1 MQNEPIRV
9 LQVVGR
15 MDRGGIET
23 MIMNQ
28 YRNIDRNKVQFDF
41 LAHFGREAAYNDEIR
56 AMGGHI
62 YEMPALRDEK
72 HVFFWR
78 FFSYLFALNKFFKEH
93 REYRVVHGHMTHT
106 AALYMPIAKRYG
118 VTCRIVHSHSTKS
131 KAGLLGILTNFLHK
145 FATKDATEF
154 FACSNAAQKWFFT
167 EEIINSGNV
176 HFVTNAIDAKLF
188 RFDPEKRR
196 KMREAFGLKDDLTIA
211 HVARFRT
218 EKNQAFMIDVLKE
231 ALKIREHITLIY
243 VGDGPQEEAVK
254 AKAKACSVE
263 GHVRFLG
270 LRADVPDIL
279 QAADVF
285 VLPSTWEGLPL
296 TAIEAQ
302 ASGLHC
308 VVSDSLSQEMNA
320 LGMVRYVSR
329 DHIEDWVQAL
339 LEEAQKPREDTY
351 EKIVAA
357 GYDSCTTA
365 AWLQEFYLS
374 HSEGLKIGE

>member
-1 MQNEPIRV
+1 MNTEPIRV

-56 AMGGHI
+56 AMGGRI
-62 YEMPALRDEK
+62 YEMPALRDEN

-78 FFSYLFALNKFFKEH
+78 FFSYLFALNKFFREH
-93 REYRVVHGHMTHT
+93 REYKVIHGHMTHT

-118 VTCRIVHSHSTKS
+118 VSCRIVHSHSTKS
-131 KAGLLGILTNFLHK
+131 KAGLLGVLTNFLHK

-154 FACSNAAQKWFFT
+154 FACSKAAQKWFFT

-176 HFVTNAIDAKLF
+176 HFVTNAIDAKRF
-188 RFDPEKRR
+188 RYDPEQRR
-196 KMREAFGLKDDLTIA
+196 KMREAFGLKDELTIA
-211 HVARFRT
+211 HVARFRP

-231 ALKIREHITLIY
+231 ALKVRDDITLIF
-243 VGDGPQEEAVK
+243 VGDGPQEEAVR
-254 AKAKACSVE
+254 AKAKACGVDN
-263 GHVRFLG
+263 HVRFLG

-285 VLPSTWEGLPL
+285 VLPSSWEGQPL

-308 VVSDSLSQEMNA
+308 IVSDSLSRELDT
-320 LGMVRYVSR
+320 LGMVRFISLDKVN
-329 DHIEDWVQAL
+329 EWVDAL
-339 LEEAQKPREDTY
+339 FEEAQKPRRDTY
-351 EKIVAA
+351 EEIVAA

-374 HSEGLKIGE
+374 HSEELKIGE

>member
-1 MQNEPIRV
+1 MNTEPIRV

-28 YRNIDRNKVQFDF
+28 YRNIDREKVQFDF

-56 AMGGHI
+56 SMGGRI
-62 YEMPALRDEK
+62 YEMPALRDENR
-72 HVFFWR
+72 VFFWR
-78 FFSYLFALNKFFKEH
+78 FFSYLFALNKFFREH
-93 REYRVVHGHMTHT
+93 REYKVIHGHMTHT

-118 VTCRIVHSHSTKS
+118 VSCRIVHSHSTKS

-145 FATKDATEF
+145 FATRDATDF
-154 FACSNAAQKWFFT
+154 FACSKAAQKWFFT
-167 EEIINSGNV
+167 EEIINSGDV
-176 HFVTNAIDAKLF
+176 YFVTNAIDAKRF
-188 RFDPEKRR
+188 RYDPEKRR
-196 KMREAFGLKDDLTIA
+196 KMRENFDLKDDLTIA

-218 EKNQAFMIDVLKE
+218 EKNQAFMIEVLKE
-231 ALKIREHITLIY
+231 ALKVRDDITLIF
-243 VGDGPQEEAVK
+243 VGDGPQEKAVR
-254 AKAKACSVE
+254 AKAKACGVD

-270 LRADVPDIL
+270 LRSDVPDIL

-285 VLPSTWEGLPL
+285 VLPSSWEGQPL

-308 VVSDSLSQEMNA
+308 IVSDSLSWELDT
-320 LGMVRYVSR
+320 LGMVRFISLDKVN
-329 DHIEDWVQAL
+329 EWVDAL
-339 LEEAQKPREDTY
+339 FEESQKPRRDTY
-351 EKIVAA
+351 EEIVAA

-374 HSEGLKIGE
+374 HSEELKIGE

>member
-1 MQNEPIRV
+1 MKTEPIRV

-28 YRNIDRNKVQFDF
+28 YRNIDREKVQFDF

-56 AMGGHI
+56 AMGGRI
-62 YEMPALRDEK
+62 YEMPALRDENR
-72 HVFFWR
+72 VFFWR
-78 FFSYLFALNKFFKEH
+78 FFSYLFALNKFFREH
-93 REYRVVHGHMTHT
+93 REYKVIHGHMTHT

-118 VTCRIVHSHSTKS
+118 VTCRIVHSHSTNS
-131 KAGLLGILTNFLHK
+131 KEGLLGLLTNFLHK
-145 FATKDATEF
+145 FATRDATDF
-154 FACSNAAQKWFFT
+154 FACSKAAQKWFFT
-167 EEIINSGNV
+167 DEIINSGDV
-176 HFVTNAIDAKLF
+176 HFVTNAIDAK
-188 RFDPEKRR
+188 RFSYDPEQRR
-196 KMREAFGLKDDLTIA
+196 KMREALDLKDELAIV

-218 EKNQAFMIDVLKE
+218 EKNQAFMLDVLKE
-231 ALKIREHITLIY
+231 ALKVRNDITLIY
-243 VGDGPQEEAVK
+243 VGDGPQEAAVK
-254 AKAKACSVE
+254 AKAKEYGVE
-263 GHVRFLG
+263 AHVRFLG
-270 LRADVPDIL
+270 LRSDVSDIL

-285 VLPSTWEGLPL
+285 VLPSIWEGLPL

-308 VVSDSLSQEMNA
+308 VVSDSLSAEMNA

-329 DHIEDWVQAL
+329 ENIGDWVQAL
-339 LEEAQKPREDTY
+339 LEEGQKPRRDTY
-351 EKIVAA
+351 EEIVAA